1 MGLFYKALQQATGEA
16 TGEETVATPTW
27 TEADQVDLAGF
38 RLQPGDELVTGP
50 AGAAIEVAPHRAVR
64 LRQSAWVNPGEADLL
79 VRKREAEQTHI
90 AREQTRIL
98 RTRVLEALRARER
111 RAVLI
116 TSASA
121 GEGKSMVAAALAQQ
135 ISSLRELRVL
145 LVDADLRRA
154 GLTAGLDPAPE
165 AGLAQ
170 YLLGER
176 DLEPLLMDVD
186 PYLTVLPTTPIQEQ
200 APELLASVRMGELL
214 RDMCA
219 RFDIVLLDGAPVGPV
234 ADSRILARL
243 TGSSLLVVRAA
254 ESDTEHVRQ
263 AAALLRPTLLGSVL
277 NGCEKLPQQHYGY
290 GYGTPGEIAAL
301 PRPSTG
307 AAEARR

>member
-1 MGLFYKALQQATGEA
+1 MGLFYKALQQATGDASTDEGA
-16 TGEETVATPTW
+16 ATPTW
-27 TEADQVDLAGF
+27 ADADQVDLAGF
-38 RLQPGDELVTGP
+38 RLESADRAAPVP
-50 AGAAIEVAPHRAVR
+50 ASAAVEVAPHRAVR
-64 LRQSAWVNPGEADLL
+64 LRQSAWVNPSEGELL
-79 VRKREAEQTHI
+79 RKREAEQTHI

-98 RTRVLEALRARER
+98 RTRVLEALRAKER

-154 GLTAGLDPAPE
+154 GLSSGLDPAPD
-165 AGLAQ
+165 AGLGQ

-176 DLEPLLMDVD
+176 ELEPLLMDVD

-243 TGSSLLVVRAA
+243 AGSSLLVVRAA
-254 ESDTEHVRQ
+254 EVEADHVKQ
-263 AAALLRPTLLGSVL
+263 AATLLRPTLLGSVL
-277 NGCEKLPQQHYGY
+277 NGCEHLQAHSYGY
-290 GYGTPGEIAAL
+290 GYGAHDDVAAL
-301 PRPSTG
+301 PPAAVSG
-307 AAEARR
+307 GAEARR